1 MSVPPVLYVVIPC
14 YNEEKVLPET
24 APMFKE
30 VVEHLT
36 SDNLIDKESKI
47 LFVND
52 GSNDATWDIIED
64 LSSKDAVYAGIS
76 LSKNRGHQNALL
88 AGLME
93 SRKKC
98 DIAISIDCDG
108 QDDITKIRDMVCKYE
123 DGYDIVYGVRS
134 SRETDTMFKRLSAE
148 GFYKLLNSMGVEAV
162 FNHGDYR
169 LMSARALDA
178 LSQFSE
184 VNLFLRG
191 MVPLLGFKNTTV
203 EYTRQKRIAG
213 KSHYSLRKMM
223 KLAFNGIT
231 SLSTTPIHIISVLG
245 IVFSFIGLIGIIWAI
260 VSAAMGLTV
269 AGWTSLV
276 CIVCLL
282 GGLQLLALGI
292 IGEYIGKLY
301 LESKHRPRYII
312 EKRTWEK

>member
-24 APMFKE
+24 APIFKE

-36 SDNLIDKESKI
+36 SDKLIDKESKI

-203 EYTRQKRIAG
+203 EYTRQKRVAG

>member
-36 SDNLIDKESKI
+36 SDKLIDKESKI

>member
-36 SDNLIDKESKI
+36 SDKLIDKESKI

-52 GSNDATWDIIED
+52 GSNDATWDIIEE

-108 QDDITKIRDMVCKYE
+108 QDDITKIRDMVCRYE

-203 EYTRQKRIAG
+203 EYTRQKRVAG

>member
-36 SDNLIDKESKI
+36 SDKLIDKESKI

-64 LSSKDAVYAGIS
+64 LSSKDAVFAGIS